1 MAPPRHALW
10 ADEVEQ
16 EEAEARVAAGQY
28 EAKDDWHPGLD
39 VQRGNAPQR
48 LNLSH
53 GFVRNI
59 VRARPPSLHPL
70 QGLAGALHVLLI
82 IFSAAA

>member
-28 EAKDDWHPGLD
+28 EVQDNWHPGLD
-39 VQRGNAPQR
+39 VQRGGAPQR
-48 LNLSH
+48 LDLSH
-53 GFVRNI
+53 GFVRHI
-59 VRARPPSLHPL
+59 VRPHPPNPKC
-70 QGLAGALHVLLI
+70 A
-82 IFSAAA
+82 